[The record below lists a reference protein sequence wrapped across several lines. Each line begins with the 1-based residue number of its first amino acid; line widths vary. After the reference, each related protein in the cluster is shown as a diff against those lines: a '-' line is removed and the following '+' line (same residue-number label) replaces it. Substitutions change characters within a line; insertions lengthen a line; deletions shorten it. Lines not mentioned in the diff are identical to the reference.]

1 MAYFLSFIGQKYPS
15 LMYYR
20 SITNA
25 MYLIQQYPIEKHS
38 AMMLKFFLIAGPKV
52 FGLD

>member
-25 MYLIQQYPIEKHS
+25 MYLIQQYPKEKHS
-38 AMMLKFFLIAGPKV
+38 AMMLKFFLKAGPKV